1 MIDSKQQ
8 RNRVCACPETIKIHY
23 LERSLS
29 KSRNMRVL
37 RAGRLYFNDDVFP
50 CATVH
55 LVHLD
60 DETLAK
66 KGISFITLILR
77 DVTGFT

>member
-1 MIDSKQQ
+1 
-8 RNRVCACPETIKIHY
+8 
-23 LERSLS
+23 
-29 KSRNMRVL
+29 MRFL